1 MTTINNNPIVTAP
14 VLIPYAPDCE
24 YKYGEEILAPEK
36 IQQLATS
43 FNDYKIIDL
52 QHEYTKRLMNNQK
65 PIQRG
70 NLLKSYI
77 STDELYLRGL
87 DGYNRKYP
95 KGTWIITV
103 EITDPLAM
111 KLYNEGLLTGF
122 SVTVKQKEHADT
134 ILEYVGQKSYSELP
148 PQIIQ
153 SEKDFTK
160 TPKRIL
166 MKDVKNPVAFT
177 VSLVKQPCVY
187 GAKFCRKTCIINNQN
202 KLKENNDIVSLKEKI
217 KAELNN
223 FIDGLDVEEESIKAD
238 NETEQEQ
245 EQGEVQVS
253 EDTGAESVKSAE
265 TEETESTKTETES
278 EKAED
283 PIIECEKCGQKHP
296 QSQKCGGKPKE
307 STKETPQII
316 EEEDEEKTEV
326 DIIEE
331 NESTKTET
339 ETESEKEVLYLAQ
352 DDVTDLIKTT
362 LQRYAEEIEAMVFDG
377 IQEALDDYYFADS
390 MKSQPSE
397 TETVE
402 SEKGEVED
410 VETTDESV
418 KSDVE
423 QDYATPEMV
432 ESIFDEQFQSFKSEI
447 MSNIKKAQS
456 ESIKSYS
463 KAITPLEDGL
473 STESKQE
480 YKPSMSNRDVYGRK
494 IRRR

>member
-1 MTTINNNPIVTAP
+1 MTTITDNPVVTAP

-36 IQQLATS
+36 IRQLANS

-52 QHEYTKRLMNNQK
+52 QHEYTKRLLNHQE
-65 PIQRG
+65 PINRG
-70 NLLKSYI
+70 KLIHSYI
-77 STDELYLRGL
+77 STDELYLKGL

-103 EITDPLAM
+103 EITDPLAV

-134 ILEYVGQKSYSELP
+134 ILKYVSQKSYSELP

-223 FIDGLDVEEESIKAD
+223 FIDGLDVEEESVKAD
-238 NETEQEQ
+238 NETETTSTEPT
-245 EQGEVQVS
+245 ETEVQS
-253 EDTGAESVKSAE
+253 ANENESVK
-265 TEETESTKTETES
+265 EEVEQES
-278 EKAED
+278 EKEDD
-283 PIIECEKCGQKHP
+283 PIIECEKCGRKHP
-296 QSQKCGGKPKE
+296 QSEKCGGKPKE
-307 STKETPQII
+307 STKQVTPEVID
-316 EEEDEEKTEV
+316 EEEEEKTET
-326 DIIEE
+326 DILDED
-331 NESTKTET
+331 ESVKTET
-339 ETESEKEVLYLAQ
+339 DMDSESEKEVLYLAQ
-352 DDVTDLIKTT
+352 DDVTNLVKTT
-362 LQRYAEEIEAMVFDG
+362 LQRYAEEVEAMVFDG

-390 MKSQPSE
+390 MKSQPTE
-397 TETVE
+397 TEAVKEEDVDVVDE
-402 SEKGEVED
+402 STKSEVEPT
-410 VETTDESV
+410 EAQ
-418 KSDVE
+418 KN
-423 QDYATPEMV
+423 YATPEMV

-447 MSNIKKAQS
+447 MTNIKKAQS

-463 KAITPLEDGL
+463 KAITPLDDGL
-473 STESKQE
+473 NTTEKKE
-480 YKPSMSNRDVYGRK
+480 YKPTMSTRDVYGRK